1 MADITLDPDAII
13 NAESTETSEATEL
26 TEASIELITDDKIG
40 TGFLISEAPG
50 FFVIS
55 IENPSVDII
64 DTIVIKVTIGSMEIK
79 GGVSTSIAFDPE
91 GPFVEVDLFEGLASN
106 VIQTISVTLTSAQL
120 NNINNLLIRIASNVP
135 GTLISKVEVIATEV
149 TGGQIIVNAG
159 QLIITQGEITI

>member
-106 VIQTISVTLTSAQL
+106 VIQTI
-120 NNINNLLIRIASNVP
+120 
-135 GTLISKVEVIATEV
+135 
-149 TGGQIIVNAG
+149 
-159 QLIITQGEITI
+159 